1 LQDFSF
7 RPHLRVVGFCIRS
20 VVAILPVGLI
30 TFVGIRN
37 FNIPGNPGSPDWP
50 SALRLLTS
58 SGFGSVDS
66 SVARFVF
73 LPCAALRRPWGFHI
87 ELPCGSCLLCP
98 YMMSII
104 GSLLQ
109 RGLILFYLSGLTARF
124 SAVQRFQLC
133 FVAKSHSKSS
143 SLSILRCA
151 CSSIPYGQSVQ
162 GATCPLTLS
171 CIPAFGFCLSNL
183 LLRVKNFCFFG
194 VSASLL
200 LRSLTASFSGFPRHR
215 HRSRLLRAGWLYLP
229 WAFRRDYLRSAS
241 GHVELLQ
248 H

>member
-1 LQDFSF
+1 MPCCCSKQMTGITLCFFRHWFHIAVIFTRKNFQHDSGLWPCPLQDFSF

-73 LPCAALRRPWGFHI
+73 LPCAALRRSWGFHI

-133 FVAKSHSKSS
+133 FVEGISHRITLRLLFAMSLHDEYHWELTVARVNTFLLIRPYSQIFSS
-143 SLSILRCA
+143 SKNSI
-151 CSSIPYGQSVQ
+151 V
-162 GATCPLTLS
+162 
-171 CIPAFGFCLSNL
+171 FCCQIT
-183 LLRVKNFCFFG
+183 F
-194 VSASLL
+194 
-200 LRSLTASFSGFPRHR
+200 
-215 HRSRLLRAGWLYLP
+215 
-229 WAFRRDYLRSAS
+229 
-241 GHVELLQ
+241 
-248 H
+248 